1 LALSRAPVPIVL
13 LDELASTLN
22 KVTTPPEMLLLLNT
36 YNAVFSRGLAEGE
49 TVGWNT

>member
-1 LALSRAPVPIVL
+1 MDPRPWTGQLLAAKAAWVHLF
-13 LDELASTLN
+13 
-22 KVTTPPEMLLLLNT
+22 NT